1 MALTREQFCEKLL
14 RSYAPFYDIEEK
26 GEEKRPLVA
35 TAFFHVHNAG
45 YFLVKRAEAWA
56 ADQNEYIYVFSAPV
70 LTKELFEECIAAACA
85 DGIPRIKPDK
95 NHMSSFVDAVFI
107 CDEVTP
113 EGLAA
118 LRRYRNKKS
127 FHFSLHGWM
136 EVYAAVVN
144 LGKET
149 VEANC
154 PNAQAVKFLK
164 NVLRGRRRGIVSS
177 FLKK

>member
-1 MALTREQFCEKLL
+1 MVLTREQFYAKLMK
-14 RSYAPFYDIEEK
+14 SYAPFYDITEM
-26 GEEKRPLVA
+26 GEDKAPLVA
-35 TAFFHVHNAG
+35 TAFFHVHNAS

-70 LTKELFEECIAAACA
+70 LTKELFEQCIRIACE
-85 DGIPRIKPDK
+85 DGIPRIVPAR
-95 NHMSSFVDAVFI
+95 NHMSTFVDAVFI
-107 CDEVTP
+107 CDECTP
-113 EGLAA
+113 EGLEA

-127 FHFSLHGWM
+127 FHFSLYGWM
-136 EVYAAVVN
+136 EVYTAVVD

-149 VEANC
+149 VEANR

-164 NVLRGRRRGIVSS
+164 NVLRGRRRGILSP